1 MCSQND
7 DPTQHD
13 TPRLIVELAPALR
26 DYLQR
31 QMEFIRQEAEAT
43 RRGPNAMYSMRDAM
57 HILVFQDR
65 VERNILTPAEA
76 TVVFA

>member
-1 MCSQND
+1 MS
-7 DPTQHD
+7 P
-13 TPRLIVELAPALR
+13 ELEDWLR
-26 DYLQR
+26 D

-65 VERNILTPAEA
+65 VERKILTPAEA
-76 TVVFA
+76 QVVYDMWENSVRG